1 MKLQKFLIK
10 ILFFSFIFF
19 SCATTKNASSVSSV
33 KDDSEILKE
42 QEESTVSEETNE
54 ESLNEEPFLEE
65 KVTEEELPPLE
76 IPEENQ
82 TEEAKSEKIETENE
96 LSPIENIFSEEEQQE
111 EPEIIDI
118 KEEIPE
124 IPEDYTNIIEESSKT
139 TEENSNKNDEI
150 KSDEKTLGSQEE
162 NNDILEFPL
171 QDEKS
176 EEIIQIES
184 ENSLD
189 ENQTEE
195 MQEKSEIIPSR
206 SVSMKN
212 YQYLDIVYPGNGW
225 IYLGESDN
233 SKNFIFYGRKLG
245 GKDTSFTLRSKNPG
259 RFILHFY
266 KNDALTGNFIDDYL
280 EVIVDDEKSSSNEH
294 ILCPMYKEIVPPKY
308 EKNQVKDENL
318 QKEELLQENQNT
330 TEASPQEKTPT
341 EKEEQDIQGKTVI
354 QNASSL
360 QDENSLEKT
369 VSPENSL
376 KSENPQNPLETQK
389 EEIESLPVEL
399 LLDKAQELY
408 EQKNYEEAKKVLDKF
423 MLSSVSKID
432 EALFL
437 QGKILEAK
445 SPVQNIKGAVDSYD
459 LIVKRYPKSKFWT
472 QANKRSIYLKRFYIN
487 IN

>member
-42 QEESTVSEETNE
+42 QEESAVSEETNE

-82 TEEAKSEKIETENE
+82 TEEAKIEKIETENE
-96 LSPIENIFSEEEQQE
+96 LSPIENIFSEEDQQE

-139 TEENSNKNDEI
+139 TEENSNKNEEI
-150 KSDEKTLGSQEE
+150 KSDETTLGSQEE

-176 EEIIQIES
+176 EEIIQVES

-195 MQEKSEIIPSR
+195 IQEKSEIIPSR

-308 EKNQVKDENL
+308 EKNQVKEENL
-318 QKEELLQENQNT
+318 QKEELLQENQNIP
-330 TEASPQEKTPT
+330 EASPQEKTQT

-369 VSPENSL
+369 VSPQNSL

>member
-65 KVTEEELPPLE
+65 KITEEELPPLE

-82 TEEAKSEKIETENE
+82 TEEAKIEKIETENE

-139 TEENSNKNDEI
+139 TEENSNKDDEI

-162 NNDILEFPL
+162 NNDILEFPF
-171 QDEKS
+171 QDENS
-176 EEIIQIES
+176 EGFIQVES

-195 MQEKSEIIPSR
+195 IQENTKIIPSR

-259 RFILHFY
+259 RFNLHFY

-308 EKNQVKDENL
+308 EKNQVKDKNL

>member
-19 SCATTKNASSVSSV
+19 SCATTKNASTVSSV

-42 QEESTVSEETNE
+42 QEESAVSEETKE

-65 KVTEEELPPLE
+65 KITEEELPPLE

-82 TEEAKSEKIETENE
+82 TEEAKIEKIETENE

-150 KSDEKTLGSQEE
+150 KSDETTLGSQEE

-176 EEIIQIES
+176 EEIIQVES

>member
-1 MKLQKFLIK
+1 MKLQKFLIE

-82 TEEAKSEKIETENE
+82 IEEAKIEKIETENE

-150 KSDEKTLGSQEE
+150 KADEKTLGSQEE
-162 NNDILEFPL
+162 SNDILEFPL
-171 QDEKS
+171 QDENS
-176 EEIIQIES
+176 EGFIQVES

-195 MQEKSEIIPSR
+195 IQEKSEIIPSR

-308 EKNQVKDENL
+308 EKNQVKEENL

-330 TEASPQEKTPT
+330 TEASPQEKTQT

>member
-1 MKLQKFLIK
+1 MKLQKFLIE

-42 QEESTVSEETNE
+42 QEESTVSEETKE

-82 TEEAKSEKIETENE
+82 IEEAKIEKIETENE

-150 KSDEKTLGSQEE
+150 KADEKTLGSQEE
-162 NNDILEFPL
+162 SNDILEFPL
-171 QDEKS
+171 QDENS
-176 EEIIQIES
+176 EGFIQVES

-308 EKNQVKDENL
+308 EKNQVKEENL

-330 TEASPQEKTPT
+330 TEASPQEKTQT

>member
-1 MKLQKFLIK
+1 MKLQKFLIE

-42 QEESTVSEETNE
+42 QEELAVSEETKE

-65 KVTEEELPPLE
+65 KITEEELPPLE

-82 TEEAKSEKIETENE
+82 TEEAKIEKIETENE

-139 TEENSNKNDEI
+139 TEENSNKDDEI

-162 NNDILEFPL
+162 NNDILEFPF
-171 QDEKS
+171 QDENS
-176 EEIIQIES
+176 EGFIQVES

-189 ENQTEE
+189 ENQTKEI
-195 MQEKSEIIPSR
+195 QENTKIIPSR

-308 EKNQVKDENL
+308 EKNQVKEENL
-318 QKEELLQENQNT
+318 QKEELLQENKNT
-330 TEASPQEKTPT
+330 TEASPQEKTQT

>member
-1 MKLQKFLIK
+1 MKLHKFLIE

-82 TEEAKSEKIETENE
+82 TEEAKIEKIETENE

-124 IPEDYTNIIEESSKT
+124 IPEDYTNIIEESSET
-139 TEENSNKNDEI
+139 IEENSNKNDER
-150 KSDEKTLGSQEE
+150 KSDETTLGSQEE

-171 QDEKS
+171 QDENS
-176 EEIIQIES
+176 EEFIQVES

-195 MQEKSEIIPSR
+195 IQEKSEIIPSR

-294 ILCPMYKEIVPPKY
+294 ILCPMYQEIVPPKY

>member
-19 SCATTKNASSVSSV
+19 SCATTKNASTVSSV

-82 TEEAKSEKIETENE
+82 TEEAKIEKIETENE

-162 NNDILEFPL
+162 SNDILEFPL
-171 QDEKS
+171 QDENS
-176 EEIIQIES
+176 EGFIQVES
-184 ENSLD
+184 ENPLD

-330 TEASPQEKTPT
+330 TEASPQEKTQT

>member
-82 TEEAKSEKIETENE
+82 TEDAKIEKIETENE

-139 TEENSNKNDEI
+139 TEENSNTNDEI
-150 KSDEKTLGSQEE
+150 KSDETTLGSQEE
-162 NNDILEFPL
+162 SNDILEFPL
-171 QDEKS
+171 QDENS
-176 EEIIQIES
+176 EGFIQVES

-195 MQEKSEIIPSR
+195 IQEKSEIIPSR

-318 QKEELLQENQNT
+318 QKEELPQENQNT
-330 TEASPQEKTPT
+330 TEARPQEKTQT

>member
-124 IPEDYTNIIEESSKT
+124 IPEDYTNVIEESSKT

>member
-1 MKLQKFLIK
+1 MS
-10 ILFFSFIFF
+10 FSFIFF

-42 QEESTVSEETNE
+42 QEESTVSEETKE

-82 TEEAKSEKIETENE
+82 TEEAKIEKIETENE

-124 IPEDYTNIIEESSKT
+124 IPEDYTNIIEESSET
-139 TEENSNKNDEI
+139 IEENSNKNDER
-150 KSDEKTLGSQEE
+150 KSDETTLGSQEE

-171 QDEKS
+171 QDENS
-176 EEIIQIES
+176 EEFIQVES

-195 MQEKSEIIPSR
+195 IQEKSEIIPSR

-308 EKNQVKDENL
+308 EKNQVKEENL

>member
-1 MKLQKFLIK
+1 MKLQKFLIE

-42 QEESTVSEETNE
+42 QEELAVSEETQE
-54 ESLNEEPFLEE
+54 ENLNEEPFLEE

-82 TEEAKSEKIETENE
+82 TEEAKIEKIETENE
-96 LSPIENIFSEEEQQE
+96 LSPIENIFSEEDQQE

-139 TEENSNKNDEI
+139 TEENSNKDDEI

-162 NNDILEFPL
+162 NNDILEFPF
-171 QDEKS
+171 QDENS
-176 EEIIQIES
+176 EGFIQVES

-195 MQEKSEIIPSR
+195 IQEKSEIIPSR

-266 KNDALTGNFIDDYL
+266 KNDAITGNFIDDYL

-308 EKNQVKDENL
+308 EKNQVKEENL
-318 QKEELLQENQNT
+318 QKEELLQENKNT
-330 TEASPQEKTPT
+330 TEASPQEKTQT

>member
-1 MKLQKFLIK
+1 MKLQKFLIE

-150 KSDEKTLGSQEE
+150 KADEKTLGSQEE
-162 NNDILEFPL
+162 SNDILEFPL

-176 EEIIQIES
+176 EGFIQVES

-195 MQEKSEIIPSR
+195 IQEKSEIIPSR

-308 EKNQVKDENL
+308 EKNQVKEENL

-330 TEASPQEKTPT
+330 TEASPQEKTQT

>member
-19 SCATTKNASSVSSV
+19 SCATTKNASTVSSV

-42 QEESTVSEETNE
+42 QEESAVSEETKE

-82 TEEAKSEKIETENE
+82 TEEAKIEKIETENE

-124 IPEDYTNIIEESSKT
+124 IPEDYTNIIEESSET

-150 KSDEKTLGSQEE
+150 KSDETTLGSQEE

-171 QDEKS
+171 QDENS
-176 EEIIQIES
+176 EGFIQVES

-195 MQEKSEIIPSR
+195 IQENTKIIPSR

-308 EKNQVKDENL
+308 EKNQVKEENL
-318 QKEELLQENQNT
+318 QKEELLQENKNT
-330 TEASPQEKTPT
+330 TEASPQEKTQT

-472 QANKRSIYLKRFYIN
+472 PANKRSIYLKRFYIN

>member
-42 QEESTVSEETNE
+42 QEESAVSEETKE

-82 TEEAKSEKIETENE
+82 IEEAKIEKIETENE

-124 IPEDYTNIIEESSKT
+124 IPEDYTNVIEESGKT
-139 TEENSNKNDEI
+139 AEENSNKDDEI
-150 KSDEKTLGSQEE
+150 KADEKTLGSQEE

-176 EEIIQIES
+176 EEIIQVES

-330 TEASPQEKTPT
+330 TEASPQEKTQT

>member
-1 MKLQKFLIK
+1 MKLQKFLIE

-42 QEESTVSEETNE
+42 QEESAVSE

-82 TEEAKSEKIETENE
+82 TEEAKIEKIETENE

-139 TEENSNKNDEI
+139 TEENSNKDDEI
-150 KSDEKTLGSQEE
+150 KSDETTLGSQEE

-176 EEIIQIES
+176 EEFIQVES

-195 MQEKSEIIPSR
+195 IQEKSEIIPSR

-330 TEASPQEKTPT
+330 TEASPQEKTQT

>member
-1 MKLQKFLIK
+1 MKLQKFLIE

-33 KDDSEILKE
+33 KDNSEILKE
-42 QEESTVSEETNE
+42 QEESTVSEETKE

-82 TEEAKSEKIETENE
+82 TEEAKIEKIETENE

-124 IPEDYTNIIEESSKT
+124 IPEDYTNIIEESSET
-139 TEENSNKNDEI
+139 IEENSNKNDER
-150 KSDEKTLGSQEE
+150 KSDETTLGSQEE

-171 QDEKS
+171 QDENS
-176 EEIIQIES
+176 EEFIQVES

>member
-1 MKLQKFLIK
+1 MKLQKFLIT

-42 QEESTVSEETNE
+42 QEESAVSEETKE

-82 TEEAKSEKIETENE
+82 TEEAKIEKIETENE

-139 TEENSNKNDEI
+139 TEENSNKDDEI

-171 QDEKS
+171 QDENS
-176 EEIIQIES
+176 EGFIQVES

-195 MQEKSEIIPSR
+195 MQENTKIIPSR

-318 QKEELLQENQNT
+318 QKEKLRQENQNT
-330 TEASPQEKTPT
+330 TEASPQEKTQT

>member
-1 MKLQKFLIK
+1 MKLQKFLIE

-82 TEEAKSEKIETENE
+82 IEEAKIEKIETENE

-150 KSDEKTLGSQEE
+150 KSDETTLGSQEE

-176 EEIIQIES
+176 EEIIQVEN

-195 MQEKSEIIPSR
+195 IQEKSEIIPSR

-308 EKNQVKDENL
+308 EKNQVKEENL

-330 TEASPQEKTPT
+330 TEASPQEKTQT

>member
-42 QEESTVSEETNE
+42 QEEATVSEETNE

-82 TEEAKSEKIETENE
+82 TEEAKIEKIETENE

-124 IPEDYTNIIEESSKT
+124 IPEDYTNTIEEFSKT
-139 TEENSNKNDEI
+139 TEENSNKDDEI
-150 KSDEKTLGSQEE
+150 KSDETTLGSQEE

-171 QDEKS
+171 QDENS
-176 EEIIQIES
+176 EGFIQVES

-318 QKEELLQENQNT
+318 QKEELPQENQNT
-330 TEASPQEKTPT
+330 TEARPQEKTQT

-399 LLDKAQELY
+399 FLDKAQELY

>member
-82 TEEAKSEKIETENE
+82 TEDAKIEKIETENE

-139 TEENSNKNDEI
+139 TEENSNTNDEI
-150 KSDEKTLGSQEE
+150 KSDETTLGSQEE
-162 NNDILEFPL
+162 SNDILEFPL
-171 QDEKS
+171 QDENS
-176 EEIIQIES
+176 EGFIQVES

-318 QKEELLQENQNT
+318 QKEELPQENQNT
-330 TEASPQEKTPT
+330 TEARPQEKTQT

>member
-1 MKLQKFLIK
+1 MKLQKFLIE

-42 QEESTVSEETNE
+42 QEELAVSEETKE

-82 TEEAKSEKIETENE
+82 TEEAKIEKIETENE

-124 IPEDYTNIIEESSKT
+124 IPEDYTNTIEEFSKT
-139 TEENSNKNDEI
+139 TEENSNKNDER
-150 KSDEKTLGSQEE
+150 KSDETTLGSQEE

-171 QDEKS
+171 QDENS
-176 EEIIQIES
+176 EGFIQVES
-184 ENSLD
+184 ENPLD

-195 MQEKSEIIPSR
+195 IQEKSEIIPSR

-308 EKNQVKDENL
+308 EKNQVKEENL

-330 TEASPQEKTPT
+330 TEASPQEKTQT

>member
-82 TEEAKSEKIETENE
+82 TEEAKIEKIETENE

-150 KSDEKTLGSQEE
+150 KSDETTLGSQEE

-171 QDEKS
+171 QDENS
-176 EEIIQIES
+176 EEFIQVEN

-308 EKNQVKDENL
+308 EKNQVKEENL

-341 EKEEQDIQGKTVI
+341 EKEEPDIQGKTVI

>member
-82 TEEAKSEKIETENE
+82 TEEAKIEKIETENE

-124 IPEDYTNIIEESSKT
+124 DYTNIIEESSKT
-139 TEENSNKNDEI
+139 TEENSNKDDEI
-150 KSDEKTLGSQEE
+150 KSDETTLGSQEE

-171 QDEKS
+171 QDENS
-176 EEIIQIES
+176 EEFIQVES

>member
-176 EEIIQIES
+176 EEFIQVES

>member
-1 MKLQKFLIK
+1 MKLQKFLIE

-82 TEEAKSEKIETENE
+82 TEEAKIEKIETENE

-150 KSDEKTLGSQEE
+150 KSDETTLGSQEE

-176 EEIIQIES
+176 EEIIQVES

-195 MQEKSEIIPSR
+195 IQEKSEIIPSR

-308 EKNQVKDENL
+308 EKNQVKEENL

-330 TEASPQEKTPT
+330 TEASPQEKTQT

>member
-1 MKLQKFLIK
+1 MKLQKFLIE

-82 TEEAKSEKIETENE
+82 TEEAKIEKIETENE

-124 IPEDYTNIIEESSKT
+124 IPEDYTNIIEESSET
-139 TEENSNKNDEI
+139 IEENSNKNDER
-150 KSDEKTLGSQEE
+150 KSDETTLGSQEE

-176 EEIIQIES
+176 EGFIQVES

-195 MQEKSEIIPSR
+195 IQENTKIIPSR

-318 QKEELLQENQNT
+318 QKEELLQENKNT

>member
-1 MKLQKFLIK
+1 MGYAQ
-10 ILFFSFIFF
+10 FF
-19 SCATTKNASSVSSV
+19 
-33 KDDSEILKE
+33 
-42 QEESTVSEETNE
+42 Q
-54 ESLNEEPFLEE
+54 P
-65 KVTEEELPPLE
+65 
-76 IPEENQ
+76 
-82 TEEAKSEKIETENE
+82 
-96 LSPIENIFSEEEQQE
+96 
-111 EPEIIDI
+111 
-118 KEEIPE
+118 
-124 IPEDYTNIIEESSKT
+124 
-139 TEENSNKNDEI
+139 
-150 KSDEKTLGSQEE
+150 
-162 NNDILEFPL
+162 
-171 QDEKS
+171 
-176 EEIIQIES
+176 

-195 MQEKSEIIPSR
+195 IQEKSEIIPSR

-318 QKEELLQENQNT
+318 QKEELLQKNQNT

-376 KSENPQNPLETQK
+376 KSENPLETQK

>member
-82 TEEAKSEKIETENE
+82 TEEAKIEKIETENE

-150 KSDEKTLGSQEE
+150 KSDETTLGSQEE

-308 EKNQVKDENL
+308 EKNQVKEENL

-330 TEASPQEKTPT
+330 TEASPQEKTQT

-389 EEIESLPVEL
+389 EEIESLPVAL

>member
-19 SCATTKNASSVSSV
+19 SCATTKNASTVSSV

-42 QEESTVSEETNE
+42 QEESAVSEETKE

-82 TEEAKSEKIETENE
+82 TEEAKIEKIETENE

-150 KSDEKTLGSQEE
+150 KSDETTLGSQEE

-176 EEIIQIES
+176 EEFIQVES

>member
-1 MKLQKFLIK
+1 MKLQKFLIE

-42 QEESTVSEETNE
+42 QEESTVSEETKE

-82 TEEAKSEKIETENE
+82 TEEAKIEKIETENE

-139 TEENSNKNDEI
+139 TEENSNKDDEI

-162 NNDILEFPL
+162 SNDILEFPL
-171 QDEKS
+171 QDENS
-176 EEIIQIES
+176 EEFIQVES

-195 MQEKSEIIPSR
+195 IQENTKIIPSR

-308 EKNQVKDENL
+308 EKNQVKEENL

-330 TEASPQEKTPT
+330 TEASPQEKTQT

>member
-1 MKLQKFLIK
+1 MKLQKFLIE

-42 QEESTVSEETNE
+42 QEESTVSEETKE

-82 TEEAKSEKIETENE
+82 TEEAKIEKIETENE

-162 NNDILEFPL
+162 NNDILELPL

-308 EKNQVKDENL
+308 EKNQVKEENL

-330 TEASPQEKTPT
+330 TEASPQEKTQT

-376 KSENPQNPLETQK
+376 KFENPQNPLETQK

>member
-42 QEESTVSEETNE
+42 QEESTVSEETKE

-82 TEEAKSEKIETENE
+82 TEEAKIEKIETENE

-111 EPEIIDI
+111 ESEIIDI

-150 KSDEKTLGSQEE
+150 KSDETTLGSQEE

-171 QDEKS
+171 QDENS
-176 EEIIQIES
+176 EGFIQVES

-195 MQEKSEIIPSR
+195 IQENTKIIPSR

-445 SPVQNIKGAVDSYD
+445 SPVQNINGAVDSYD

>member
-82 TEEAKSEKIETENE
+82 TEEAKIEKIETENE

-139 TEENSNKNDEI
+139 TEENSNKDDEI

-162 NNDILEFPL
+162 SNDILEFPL

-176 EEIIQIES
+176 EEFIQVES

>member
-1 MKLQKFLIK
+1 MKLQKFLIE

-42 QEESTVSEETNE
+42 QEESTVSEETKE

-82 TEEAKSEKIETENE
+82 TEEAKIEKIETENE
-96 LSPIENIFSEEEQQE
+96 LSPIENIFSEEDQQE

-139 TEENSNKNDEI
+139 TEENSNKDDEI

-162 NNDILEFPL
+162 SNDILEFPL

-176 EEIIQIES
+176 EEFIQVES

-308 EKNQVKDENL
+308 EKNQVKEENL
-318 QKEELLQENQNT
+318 QKEELLQENKNT
-330 TEASPQEKTPT
+330 TEASPQEKTQT

-360 QDENSLEKT
+360 QDENSLEKI

>member
-1 MKLQKFLIK
+1 MKLQKFLIE

-65 KVTEEELPPLE
+65 KITEEELPPLE

-82 TEEAKSEKIETENE
+82 TEEAKIEKIETESE
-96 LSPIENIFSEEEQQE
+96 LSPIENIFSEEEQKE

-124 IPEDYTNIIEESSKT
+124 NLEDYTNITEEP
-139 TEENSNKNDEI
+139 EENSNQIEEI

-171 QDEKS
+171 QDENS
-176 EEIIQIES
+176 EGFIQVES
-184 ENSLD
+184 ENPLD

-195 MQEKSEIIPSR
+195 IQENTKIIPSR

-308 EKNQVKDENL
+308 EKNQVKEENL
-318 QKEELLQENQNT
+318 QKEELLQENKNT
-330 TEASPQEKTPT
+330 TEASPQEKTQT

-360 QDENSLEKT
+360 QNENSLEKT

-389 EEIESLPVEL
+389 DEIESLPVEL

>member
-1 MKLQKFLIK
+1 MKLQKFLIT

-82 TEEAKSEKIETENE
+82 TEEAKIEKIETENE

-171 QDEKS
+171 QDENS
-176 EEIIQIES
+176 DEIIQVES

-308 EKNQVKDENL
+308 EKNQVKEENL

-330 TEASPQEKTPT
+330 TEASPQEKTQT

>member
-1 MKLQKFLIK
+1 MKLQKFLIE

-82 TEEAKSEKIETENE
+82 TEEAKIEKIETENE

-124 IPEDYTNIIEESSKT
+124 IPEDYTNIIEESSET
-139 TEENSNKNDEI
+139 IEENSNKNDER
-150 KSDEKTLGSQEE
+150 KSDETTLGSQEE

-195 MQEKSEIIPSR
+195 IQENTKIIPSR

-308 EKNQVKDENL
+308 EKNQVKEENL

-330 TEASPQEKTPT
+330 TEASPQEKTQT